1 MGKVGKMTPGS
12 APGMSGQRDGYLILP
27 PGKSGSYGFS
37 AAKRRIR
44 HGDGMPDDQP
54 TILTN
59 AAISNMAVSNM
70 AVSNA
75 AISSTAV
82 SGVTVSDVTVSDAAV
97 GGAAVSNTAGAPG
110 AMPSQASGP
119 PPCSRWQNFRA
130 GLRHA
135 FALRSPLGPLNRE
148 DHALL
153 SKLADAVVRRRM
165 AAPAILFLGSL
176 RPLGYMG
183 SQAMVFLRPFATL
196 LFKPSDYERLAA
208 ILERREGMDALLN
221 AIEAACPESRR
232 ETS

>member
-1 MGKVGKMTPGS
+1 
-12 APGMSGQRDGYLILP
+12 
-27 PGKSGSYGFS
+27 
-37 AAKRRIR
+37 
-44 HGDGMPDDQP
+44 MPDDQP

-59 AAISNMAVSNM
+59 AAISNM

-82 SGVTVSDVTVSDAAV
+82 SGVTVSDAAVSGAAV
-97 GGAAVSNTAGAPG
+97 GGAAVGGAAVTNTPGAPG
-110 AMPSQASGP
+110 SMPSQASGP

-196 LFKPSDYERLAA
+196 LFKPSDYERLTA
-208 ILERREGMDALLN
+208 ILERREGIDALLN

>member
-1 MGKVGKMTPGS
+1 
-12 APGMSGQRDGYLILP
+12 MSGQNDGYLILP

-44 HGDGMPDDQP
+44 HGDAMPDDQP
-54 TILTN
+54 TILSN
-59 AAISNMAVSNM
+59 VAISNT

-75 AISSTAV
+75 AV
-82 SGVTVSDVTVSDAAV
+82 S
-97 GGAAVSNTAGAPG
+97 GAAVSNPVVGNAAFTNTAAAPG
-110 AMPSQASGP
+110 SMPPQASRP
-119 PPCSRWQNFRA
+119 PPRSRWQSFRA

-135 FALRSPLGPLNRE
+135 FALRSPLGPLNQE

-153 SKLADAVVRRRM
+153 SKLAGAIVRRRM

-208 ILERREGMDALLN
+208 ILERREGIDALLN

>member
-1 MGKVGKMTPGS
+1 
-12 APGMSGQRDGYLILP
+12 
-27 PGKSGSYGFS
+27 
-37 AAKRRIR
+37 
-44 HGDGMPDDQP
+44 MPDDQP
-54 TILTN
+54 TILSN
-59 AAISNMAVSNM
+59 AAISN
-70 AVSNA
+70 
-75 AISSTAV
+75 TAV
-82 SGVTVSDVTVSDAAV
+82 S
-97 GGAAVSNTAGAPG
+97 GAAVSNRAISGAAVSNRAISNTAVSGAAVTNSAAAPG
-110 AMPSQASGP
+110 AMPPQASGP
-119 PPCSRWQNFRA
+119 APRRWRSFVA

-135 FALRSPLGPLNRE
+135 FALRSPLGPLNQE

-153 SKLADAVVRRRM
+153 SKLAGAIVRRRM

>member
-1 MGKVGKMTPGS
+1 
-12 APGMSGQRDGYLILP
+12 
-27 PGKSGSYGFS
+27 
-37 AAKRRIR
+37 
-44 HGDGMPDDQP
+44 MPDDQP
-54 TILTN
+54 TILSN
-59 AAISNMAVSNM
+59 AAISN
-70 AVSNA
+70 
-75 AISSTAV
+75 TAV
-82 SGVTVSDVTVSDAAV
+82 S
-97 GGAAVSNTAGAPG
+97 GAAVSNRAISNTAVSGAAVTNSAAAPG
-110 AMPSQASGP
+110 AMPPQASGP
-119 PPCSRWQNFRA
+119 APRRWRSFVA

-135 FALRSPLGPLNRE
+135 FALRSPLGPLKQQ

-221 AIEAACPESRR
+221 AIEAACPESRW